1 MRKNKN
7 LLVVCVT
14 ITCCTIALWFATS
27 THGQET
33 IYEVRPQIAFPHGYA
48 QITDTSRLIDLI
60 EHLTFQNQQI
70 IQNRGTGVDV
80 KQLNKKLD
88 SINSNLKDIS
98 KRITKI
104 EKALNIKTP
113 KNIPEV
119 LNKKDSSQK
128 HGF

>member
-7 LLVVCVT
+7 LLVVCIT

-27 THGQET
+27 TQARET
-33 IYEVRPQIAFPHGYA
+33 IYEVRPQIAFPHGYT

-70 IQNRGTGVDV
+70 MQNRGTGVDV

-88 SINSNLKDIS
+88 SINRNLKDIS
-98 KRITKI
+98 KRMTKI
-104 EKALNIKTP
+104 EKALKIKTQ
-113 KNIPEV
+113 KNTPEV
-119 LNKKDSSQK
+119 RNKIKN
-128 HGF
+128 